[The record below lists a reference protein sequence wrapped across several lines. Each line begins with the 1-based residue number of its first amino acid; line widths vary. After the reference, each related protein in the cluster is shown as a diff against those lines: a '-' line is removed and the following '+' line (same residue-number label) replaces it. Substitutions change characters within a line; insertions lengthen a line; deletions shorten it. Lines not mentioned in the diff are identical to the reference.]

1 MKTTFKKIFL
11 TIAVVCAIICMGAF
25 AAACNK
31 DDNADAYVFTV
42 VYPDGRAVN
51 GKADGNGGIKPGS
64 NGEQGT
70 FVLLQICDVDENNT
84 AEFCT
89 TPVALSEDGKLTIN
103 AKDLPELAAGHKWH
117 VVLQGVPTGYTADD
131 LYLTKP
137 EAVTITLKT
146 K

>member
-11 TIAVVCAIICMGAF
+11 TVAVVCAIICMGVF
-25 AAACNK
+25 AAACDNK

-42 VYPDGRAVN
+42 VYPDGKAVN
-51 GKADGNGGIKPGS
+51 GKTDGTSGPDEK
-64 NGEQGT
+64 Q
-70 FVLLQICDVDENNT
+70 VRLQICDVDANNT
-84 AEFCT
+84 AGFCT

-117 VVLQGVPTGYTADD
+117 VVLNGVPTGYTADD

>member
-11 TIAVVCAIICMGAF
+11 TAAVVCAIICMGIF
-25 AAACNK
+25 AAACDKK
-31 DDNADAYVFTV
+31 DGNADAYVFTV
-42 VYPDGRAVN
+42 VYPDGKAVN
-51 GKADGNGGIKPGS
+51 GKTDGTKGPDDK
-64 NGEQGT
+64 Q
-70 FVLLQICDVDENNT
+70 VMLQICDVDANSV
-84 AEFCT
+84 AGYCT
-89 TPVALSEDGKLTIN
+89 PLTVIGEDGKLTIN